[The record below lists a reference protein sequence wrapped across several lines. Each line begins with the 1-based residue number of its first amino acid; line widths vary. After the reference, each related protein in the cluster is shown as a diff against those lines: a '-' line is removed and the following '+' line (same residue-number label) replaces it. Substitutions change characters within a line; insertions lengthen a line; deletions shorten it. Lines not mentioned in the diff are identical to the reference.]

1 VSAFG
6 SIANGG
12 NYIEPTLVTSVEDRQ
27 GHVLEQFAPKAPE
40 PALATAA
47 DQTLLDVMRG
57 VVDRGTGAGIR
68 QKWGLKSDL
77 AGKTGTTQDNTD
89 GWFILM
95 HPQLVAGAWVGFDDN
110 RVTMRGDWGQG
121 AHSALHIVGDFFQQ
135 ALKANYV
142 DAKARFAAPHTQEE
156 EQPLVNRMGD
166 WFSSLFPGISP
177 PQSPQPEPSYPQPQ
191 DSYSQDSRPRQR
203 TPEPNT
209 GPMPAYAY
217 PAQPSWRQQRADG
230 AVVVRPDLSGN
241 ASGDGWAAAQSQPL
255 QPEPAPR
262 SGATD
267 ASGEDLSVPRAERPE
282 RGWPIIRGNGG

>member
-1 VSAFG
+1 
-6 SIANGG
+6 
-12 NYIEPTLVTSVEDRQ
+12 
-27 GHVLEQFAPKAPE
+27 
-40 PALATAA
+40 
-47 DQTLLDVMRG
+47 
-57 VVDRGTGAGIR
+57 
-68 QKWGLKSDL
+68 
-77 AGKTGTTQDNTD
+77 
-89 GWFILM
+89 
-95 HPQLVAGAWVGFDDN
+95 
-110 RVTMRGDWGQG
+110 
-121 AHSALHIVGDFFQQ
+121 
-135 ALKANYV
+135 
-142 DAKARFAAPHTQEE
+142 
-156 EQPLVNRMGD
+156 
-166 WFSSLFPGISP
+166 LFPGISP